1 MSNPS
6 FEAEIAA
13 ARAYEALFV
22 PALFGQW
29 ASRVVDA
36 ANLVAGQRVPD
47 VACGTGVLAREAC
60 LRTGPTGYVAGLDPS
75 TQIMFFLK

>member
-22 PALFGQW
+22 PALFGQR

-36 ANLVAGQRVPD
+36 VNLVTGQRVLD
-47 VACGTGVLAREAC
+47 VAYGIRHMLGPGWYSDHVL
-60 LRTGPTGYVAGLDPS
+60 
-75 TQIMFFLK
+75 LK

>member
-1 MSNPS
+1 MSDPS
-6 FEAEIAA
+6 LEAEVAA

-36 ANLVAGQRVPD
+36 ASLVAG
-47 VACGTGVLAREAC
+47 
-60 LRTGPTGYVAGLDPS
+60 LRC
-75 TQIMFFLK
+75 